1 MLNNT
6 SRLMV
11 LTIAAAVIAVSAAA
25 PAGAADLVT
34 NSKSV
39 VYRDIDL
46 SSSAGAEIL
55 KQRVVRAAKDV
66 CWQADGPT
74 LEEQARY
81 DACRADAIANAS
93 SQMNAVIASARSE
106 NRYAMNDNAIGV
118 HGR

>member
-74 LEEQARY
+74 LEEQAR
-81 DACRADAIANAS
+81 CRADAIANAS